1 MPDRNSWAVS
11 DTPEGVITT
20 EDARLATGALVQA
33 GPTAVSS
40 RNGIRP
46 GVGDP
51 GRVAAATPT
60 ANKTV
65 TVQPF
70 QAFMRPSRGFGS
82 YIQTVDE
89 VQTLDLLTAAP
100 PHPGDP
106 RNDLIIVEQLD
117 KYYGDDTNALRVR
130 QVVGDPSGTPGDPTP
145 DSDDYFLLA
154 RVRVPAG
161 GTEVVVTD
169 GMIDDLRP
177 GWVVGLGGVA
187 PFRGAAERDAAAAY
201 HGLTGYRLDRDWLEL
216 NDGTSWR
223 VPSIPVCLSV
233 ADIEAT
239 ITAPYNGQLAFNLA
253 DGMIYRWNT
262 QRWIGTIPTG
272 GTTSTNS
279 RGNREAR
286 YEVRAGQ
293 AQTFPQITDT
303 RIAFPTAVYTT
314 DDVSASNNNSVFTL
328 NRGGLW
334 QISVSQRLLPPGGAS
349 NYNCYL
355 AIVDH
360 PSNFSIRWA
369 NTMHF
374 YGPTSFGTLSCST
387 ENRFTAGTQVCAIL
401 WTSAGASRTHDLT
414 WVNLNNISL
423 TWLRP

>member
-20 EDARLATGALVQA
+20 EDARLATGALMQA

-89 VQTLDLLTAAP
+89 VRTLDLLTAAP
-100 PHPGDP
+100 PDPGNP

-117 KYYGDDTNALRVR
+117 KYYGDDTNALRLT
-130 QVVGDPSGTPGDPTP
+130 QVVGDPSPTPVDPTP
-145 DSDDYFLLA
+145 ESDDYFLLA

-161 GTEVVVTD
+161 GTEVAVTD

-223 VPSIPVCLSV
+223 VPSIPVCLSA
-233 ADIEAT
+233 ADMEAT

-253 DGMIYRWNT
+253 DGMIYRWNS

-293 AQTFPQITDT
+293 AQDFPVTTYT
-303 RIAFPTAVYTT
+303 RIAFPTAVYTS
-314 DDVSASNNNSVFTL
+314 DDVTVTNNNLFTL

-334 QISVSQRLLPPGGAS
+334 QISVSQRLNAPGGTT

-355 AIVDH
+355 AIADG
-360 PSNFSIRWA
+360 SANFGVRYA
-369 NTMHF
+369 NTMDF
-374 YGPTSFGTLSCST
+374 NGPTSLGTLSCST
-387 ENRFTAGTQVCAIL
+387 ENRFNPGAQVSAIL
-401 WTSAGASRTHDLT
+401 WTSAGANRTHDTT
-414 WVNLNNISL
+414 WANLNNISL